1 MDDEPSAAAVQV
13 QEEVQ
18 GEGLPPKRK
27 HRATKAKAQEPKAQ
41 APDPQESKPREA
53 DPLFFPMLLITQRQ
67 MEKEARH
74 AKISSLRIC

>member
-1 MDDEPSAAAVQV
+1 MDDEPSAAAVQM

-27 HRATKAKAQEPKAQ
+27 PRATKAKAQEPK

>member
-1 MDDEPSAAAVQV
+1 MDDAPSATAV

-18 GEGLPPKRK
+18 GEGLPPRRK
-27 HRATKAKAQEPKAQ
+27 HRATKGTKAQEPQEPEEPK
-41 APDPQESKPREA
+41 PQEPKPRAA
-53 DPLFFPMLLITQRQ
+53 DPMLFAMLLATQRQ

>member
-1 MDDEPSAAAVQV
+1 MDDEPSAAAVQM

-27 HRATKAKAQEPKAQ
+27 PRATKAAKPQEPKAQ
-41 APDPQESKPREA
+41 DPQEPKPRES
-53 DPLFFPMLLITQRQ
+53 DPLFFPMLLMTQRQ